1 MRKLLSIAAL
11 YAAIFASNPSL
22 SAQGTNGA
30 ISGTVA
36 DGTGAVITGAKVR
49 IRNVDTGV
57 ERTTATNDQGRFN
70 ATDLIVGRYEAEVS
84 AAGFQTTLQRDI
96 PVTVGGPRV
105 VDFVLQVGQSQQT
118 ITVEAAAAQV
128 ETTTSAISSLVE
140 QRQIAML
147 PLNGRN
153 YTQLIAL
160 APGVQQTTQVGA
172 GTGFYGRQASFSVA
186 GSRPEGQ
193 VFLLDNVD
201 VQGFWQRGI
210 GSAVLGTTLG
220 VDALAEF
227 STQTNTYSAQFGG
240 NGAAINAVTKSGT
253 NQVHGSLFEY
263 LRNSALDSRT
273 PFDGAKIP
281 AFRQN
286 QFGASIG
293 GPIKK
298 EKVFFFANYEGL
310 RRRQG
315 LTRIALVPDAAS
327 RANVAPGPNSALVSQ
342 ILSYYP
348 LPTIPGA
355 GGIGQIPIVA
365 TQAGN
370 ENYFLGRLDYNL
382 SANDSILGRYVIDH
396 ADFTDPFSGSNI
408 PLWPETH
415 HTKNTYTTI
424 EERHVFGPS
433 LVNLVRAS
441 FVRTGENSDLDKNLP
456 GLSFYA
462 NRKNGTLV
470 VGGLSSIGSSIFLPF
485 KIIQNKYIIGDDA
498 YLIKGN
504 HNAKFGF
511 TLQRT
516 QSNVDAPGWLGGQY
530 TFGSLAGLL
539 AGTPTVFLGPLVGQ
553 ENGYRDFRD
562 FNLIGYATDDWRVS
576 SRLTLNIGLRYHFIT
591 NPTTNKQP
599 LNAILDF
606 AKSTVF
612 ERVEHTFK
620 ENPAKM
626 NLDPRFGFAYDVF
639 GDKKTSLRGGF
650 GIFHNPVVA
659 RTYASGYYFNPPYL
673 LGVGITPAFPNPFA
687 GSTGLAVTQ
696 SQDNGINYDTPTTP
710 YQMQWNMNIQ
720 REFFGDTIF
729 TIGYVGSRG
738 VHLFYQRDQNRIQYK
753 TNAAGQRVYGAMN
766 AAGNAV
772 LPFARQNPNFA
783 QINSAEPMANSSY
796 HSLQTNLSRRFTR
809 HLQYGASY
817 TWSHCIDNSSS
828 TSGLEGGQP
837 IMDNYDARR
846 DRGNCLFD
854 RRHNLTLNSLLAL
867 PFKGSFAG
875 HQAIEGW
882 QLSGIFTIRSG
893 QPYNPTVGFDISGAL
908 NNSPGAVRPNLV
920 AGRTVNDITLGTTA
934 AYFDRTAFSVPTPG
948 TFGNLG
954 RNVLR
959 GPGFTNLDFSATKDA
974 RINERVALQFRAET
988 FNTLNHPNYALPAT
1002 GVFTIAPCQATN
1014 TACLAG
1020 QTPNAN
1026 FNPNAGR
1033 ITQTANA
1040 ARQIQFAVKVIF

>member
-1 MRKLLSIAAL
+1 MRTIARMAVVCTAFFL
-11 YAAIFASNPSL
+11 FETSL
-22 SAQGTNGA
+22 RAQATNGA
-30 ISGTVA
+30 ILGTVT
-36 DGTGAVITGAKVR
+36 DGSGAVIAGASIQ
-49 IRNVDTGV
+49 IRNLDTGV
-57 ERTTATNDQGRFN
+57 IRDLASNDQGRYN
-70 ATDLIVGRYEAEVS
+70 AIDLIVGRYEAEVKAS
-84 AAGFQTTLQRDI
+84 GFQTSIQRDI
-96 PVTVGGPRV
+96 PVTVGGQRV
-105 VDFVLQVGQSQQT
+105 VDFVMQVGQAQQT
-118 ITVEAAAAQV
+118 ITVEAQAAQV
-128 ETTTSAISSLVE
+128 EITSSAITNLVE
-140 QRQIAML
+140 QRQIAQL

-201 VQGFWQRGI
+201 VQGFWQRGA

-220 VDALAEF
+220 VEALAEF

-253 NQVHGSLFEY
+253 NKVHGTVLEF

-273 PFDGAKIP
+273 PFDGATIP
-281 AFRQN
+281 AFKQN

-293 GPIKK
+293 GPIKTDK
-298 EKVFFFANYEGL
+298 AFFFANYEGL

-315 LTRIALVPDAAS
+315 LTRVAFVPDAAS
-327 RANVAPGPNSALVSQ
+327 RANLAPGPNEALVRQ
-342 ILSYYP
+342 LLSYYP

-365 TQAGN
+365 TQKGN
-370 ENYFLGRLDYNL
+370 ENYFLTRLDYNL
-382 SANDSILGRYVIDH
+382 SAKDSLFGRYVIDN
-396 ADFTDPFSGSNI
+396 ADFTDPFSGSNV

-415 HTKNTYTTI
+415 RTKNTYVTI
-424 EERHVFGPS
+424 EERRVFSPA

-441 FVRTGENSDLDKNLP
+441 VVRTGENSDLNQNLQ
-456 GLSFYA
+456 GLSFYP

-470 VGGLSSIGSSIFLPF
+470 VGGLSTIGSSIFLPF
-485 KIIQNKYIIGDDA
+485 KIVQNKYSIGDDA
-498 YLIKGN
+498 YLSLGN

-530 TFGSLAGLL
+530 TFGSLGALL
-539 AGTPTVFLGPLVGQ
+539 AGTPTLFLGPLVGQ

-562 FNLIGYATDDWRVS
+562 FNIIGYATDDWRVS
-576 SRLTLNIGLRYHFIT
+576 RRLTLNLGLRYHFIT
-591 NPTTNKQP
+591 NPVTNKQP

-606 AKSTVF
+606 AKSETF
-612 ERVEHTFK
+612 ERVNNVFRT
-620 ENPAKM
+620 NPAKM
-626 NLDPRFGFAYDVF
+626 NFDPRFGFAYDLF

-650 GIFHNPVVA
+650 GIFHNPIVA

-673 LGVGITPAFPNPFA
+673 LGTAVSPAFPNPFA
-687 GSTGLAVTQ
+687 GSGGLSVTQ
-696 SQDNGINYDTPTTP
+696 SQANGINYDTPTTP
-710 YQMQWNMNIQ
+710 YQMQWNLNIQ
-720 REFFGDTIF
+720 REILGNTIF

-738 VHLFYQRDQNRIQYK
+738 VHLFYQRDQNPILYR
-753 TNAAGQRVYGAMN
+753 TNAQGQRVYGAMN

-772 LPFARQNPNFA
+772 LPFARVNPKFA

-796 HSLQTNLSRRFTR
+796 NSMQVSLNRRFTR
-809 HLQYGASY
+809 NVQYGISH

-837 IMDNYDARR
+837 IMDNYDASR

-854 RRHNLTLNSLLAL
+854 RRHNLTLNSLVSL
-867 PFKGSFAG
+867 PFHGKFIG

-882 QLSGIFTIRSG
+882 QLSGIFTARSG
-893 QPYNPTVGFDISGAL
+893 APYNPTVGFDVSGAL
-908 NNSPGAVRPNLV
+908 NNSAGAVRPNLV
-920 AGRTVNDITLGTTA
+920 AGRTADDVTLGQPGA
-934 AYFDRTAFSVPTPG
+934 FFDRTAFSLPTPG

-959 GPGFTNLDFSATKDA
+959 GPNFVNLDFSAIKDF
-974 RINERVALQFRAET
+974 RVTEDIVLQFRAET
-988 FNTLNHPNYALPAT
+988 FNTLNHPNYANPTL
-1002 GVFTIAPCQATN
+1002 GIFTVAPCQAGN

-1020 QTPNAN
+1020 QVPNTS

-1040 ARQIQFAVKVIF
+1040 ARQIQFSLKLIF

>member
-1 MRKLLSIAAL
+1 MRKLTTLAAL
-11 YAAIFASNPSL
+11 CAAIFASSASL
-22 SAQGTNGA
+22 FGQATNGS
-30 ISGTVA
+30 ILGTVA
-36 DGTGAVITGAKVR
+36 DGSGAVINGATVQVR
-49 IRNVDTGV
+49 NMDTGV
-57 ERTTATNDQGRFN
+57 TRSITTNTEGRFN
-70 ATDLIVGRYEAEVS
+70 ATDLIVGRYEAEVR
-84 AAGFQTTLQRDI
+84 AAGFQTSVQREI
-96 PVTVGGPRV
+96 PVTVGAQRV
-105 VDFVLQVGQSQQT
+105 IDFVMQVGQQQQT
-118 ITVEAAAAQV
+118 ITVEAQAVQV
-128 ETTTSAISSLVE
+128 ETTTSAITNLVE

-160 APGVQQTTQVGA
+160 APGVQQTTQAGA

-220 VDALAEF
+220 VEALAEF

-240 NGAAINAVTKSGT
+240 NGAAVNAVTKSGT
-253 NQVHGSLFEY
+253 NQVHGTFFEY
-263 LRNSALDSRT
+263 FRNSALDSRT
-273 PFDGAKIP
+273 PFDGATIP
-281 AFRQN
+281 AFKQN
-286 QFGASIG
+286 QFGASVG

-298 EKVFFFANYEGL
+298 EKIFFFANYEGL
-310 RRRQG
+310 RRSQG

-327 RANVAPGPNSALVSQ
+327 RANIVPGPNAALVQ
-342 ILSYYP
+342 RILSYYP
-348 LPTIPGA
+348 LPTTPGA
-355 GGIGQIPIVA
+355 GGIGSIPIVA
-365 TQAGN
+365 TQKGN
-370 ENYFLGRLDYNL
+370 ENYFLGRVDYNFN
-382 SANDSILGRYVIDH
+382 SNDSLMGRYVIDH

-415 HTKNTYTTI
+415 RTKNTYGTI

-433 LVNLVRAS
+433 LINLARFS
-441 FVRTGENSDLDKNLP
+441 LVRTGENSDLNQNLP
-456 GLSFYA
+456 GLSFYP

-470 VGGLSSIGSSIFLPF
+470 VGGLSTIGSSIFLPF
-485 KIIQNKYIIGDDA
+485 KIVQNKYIFGDDA

-511 TLQRT
+511 TFQRT

-562 FNLIGYATDDWRVS
+562 LNLIGYATDDWRVT
-576 SRLTLNIGLRYHFIT
+576 SRLTLNLGLRYHFIT

-606 AKSTVF
+606 KNSKLFEHVDHVF
-612 ERVEHTFK
+612 LN
-620 ENPAKM
+620 NPSKM
-626 NLDPRFGFAYDVF
+626 NFDPRFGFAYDVF

-673 LGVGITPAFPNPFA
+673 LGTGISPAFPNPFA

-696 SQDNGINYDTPTTP
+696 SQANGINYDTPTTP
-710 YQMQWNMNIQ
+710 YQIQWNLNIQ
-720 REFFGDTIF
+720 REIMGNTIF
-729 TIGYVGSRG
+729 TLGYVGSRG
-738 VHLFYQRDQNRIQYK
+738 VHLFYQRDQNLIQYR

-772 LPFARQNPNFA
+772 VPFARQNSNFA

-796 HSLQTNLSRRFTR
+796 HSLQASLNRRFMR
-809 HLQYGASY
+809 NVQYGASY
-817 TWSHCIDNSSS
+817 TWGHCIDNSSS

-854 RRHNLTLNSLLAL
+854 RRHNLTLNSLYAL
-867 PFKGSFAG
+867 PFHGTFIG

-882 QLSGIFTIRSG
+882 QLSGIFTTRTG

-908 NNSPGAVRPNLV
+908 NNSAGAVRPNLV
-920 AGRTVNDITLGTTA
+920 AGRTAHDITLGGTGA
-934 AYFDRTAFSVPTPG
+934 FFDRTAFSVPTPG

-959 GPGFTNLDFSATKDA
+959 GPGFTNLDFSASKDTK
-974 RINERVALQFRAET
+974 IGEGITVQFRAET

-1002 GVFTIAPCQATN
+1002 GVFTIAACQATN
-1014 TACLAG
+1014 AACLAG
-1020 QTPNAN
+1020 QVPNTN

-1033 ITQTANA
+1033 VTLTANS
-1040 ARQIQFAVKVIF
+1040 ARQIQFAIKVIY

>member
-1 MRKLLSIAAL
+1 MRKLLTLAAL
-11 YAAIFASNPSL
+11 SAAML
-22 SAQGTNGA
+22 CAQATNGT
-30 ISGTVA
+30 ILGTVA
-36 DGTGAVITGAKVR
+36 DGTGAVINGASVL
-49 IRNVDTGV
+49 IRNVDTGIT
-57 ERTTATNDQGRFN
+57 RTLATNDQGRFN
-70 ATDLIVGRYEAEVS
+70 ATDLIVGRYEAEVT
-84 AAGFQTTLQRDI
+84 AAGFQKLVQREI
-96 PVTVGGPRV
+96 PVTVGSQRV
-105 VDFVLQVGQSQQT
+105 VDFVLQVGQAQQT
-118 ITVEAAAAQV
+118 ITVEAQVAQV
-128 ETTTSAISSLVE
+128 ETTTSAITSLVE

-193 VFLLDNVD
+193 AFLLDNVD

-220 VDALAEF
+220 VEALAEF

-240 NGAAINAVTKSGT
+240 NGAAVNAVTKSGT
-253 NQVHGSLFEY
+253 NAVHGTAFEY
-263 LRNSALDSRT
+263 LRNSRLDSRT

-286 QFGASIG
+286 QFGASVG
-293 GPIKK
+293 GPVKK
-298 EKVFFFANYEGL
+298 DKAFFFTNYEGL

-327 RANVAPGPNSALVSQ
+327 RLNITPGPNATLVQQ

-348 LPTIPGA
+348 LPTVPGA
-355 GGIGQIPIVA
+355 NGIGSIPIVA

-370 ENYFLGRLDYNL
+370 ENYFLGRFDYNF
-382 SANDSILGRYVIDH
+382 SSNDSVLMRYVIDH

-415 HTKNTYTTI
+415 RTKNTYTTV
-424 EERHVFGPS
+424 EERHVFGAS
-433 LVNLVRAS
+433 LINLARVS
-441 FVRTGENSDLDKNLP
+441 FVRTGENSDLNNNRP
-456 GLSFYA
+456 GLSFYP

-470 VGGLSSIGSSIFLPF
+470 VGGLSTIGSSIFLPF
-485 KIIQNKYIIGDDA
+485 KIVQNKYMLGDDV

-504 HNAKFGF
+504 HNAKFGI
-511 TLQRT
+511 TVQRT

-530 TFGSLAGLL
+530 TFGSLTGLL
-539 AGTPTVFLGPLVGQ
+539 SGTPTVFLGPLVGQ

-562 FNLIGYATDDWRVS
+562 FNIIGYATDDWRVTR
-576 SRLTLNIGLRYHFIT
+576 RLTLNIGLRYHFIT

-599 LNAILDF
+599 LNAILNF
-606 AKSTVF
+606 TSSKVF
-612 ERVEHTFK
+612 EKVPNVFR
-620 ENPAKM
+620 ENPAAM
-626 NLDPRFGFAYDVF
+626 NFDPRFGFAYDVF

-650 GIFHNPVVA
+650 GIFHNPIVA

-673 LGVGITPAFPNPFA
+673 LGTGISPAFPNPFA
-687 GSTGLAVTQ
+687 GSTGLSVTQ
-696 SQDNGINYDTPTTP
+696 SQANGINYDTPTTP

-720 REFFGDTIF
+720 REFAGNTIL
-729 TIGYVGSRG
+729 TVGYVGSRG
-738 VHLFYQRDQNRIQYK
+738 VHLFYQRDQNLIQTR
-753 TNAAGQRVYGAMN
+753 TNAAGQRVFGAMN

-772 LPFARQNPNFA
+772 VPFARQNTNFA

-796 HSLQTNLSRRFTR
+796 HSLQANLTRRFTR
-809 HLQYGASY
+809 NLQYGASY

-837 IMDNYDARR
+837 IMDNFDARR
-846 DRGNCLFD
+846 DRANCLFD

-867 PFKGSFAG
+867 PFHGSFMG

-893 QPYNPTVGFDISGAL
+893 QPYNPSVGFDISGGL
-908 NNSPGAVRPNLV
+908 NNSAGAVRPNLV
-920 AGRTVNDITLGTTA
+920 AGRTADDITIGTTGQW
-934 AYFDRTAFSVPTPG
+934 FDRTAFSVPTPG

-959 GPGFTNLDFSATKDA
+959 GPGFANLDFSATKDMKL
-974 RINERVALQFRAET
+974 NEKVALQFRAET
-988 FNTLNHPNYALPAT
+988 FNTANHPNFALPAT

-1020 QTPNAN
+1020 QVPNTG

-1033 ITQTANA
+1033 VTLTANA
-1040 ARQIQFAVKVIF
+1040 ARQVQFALKVIF

>member
-1 MRKLLSIAAL
+1 MTKSVYVVAL
-11 YAAIFASNPSL
+11 CAAILASSPSL
-22 SAQGTNGA
+22 SAQASNGA
-30 ISGTVA
+30 ILGTVT
-36 DGTGAVITGAKVR
+36 DGSGAVITGANVQVR
-49 IRNVDTGV
+49 NIDTGIT
-57 ERTTATNDQGRFN
+57 RNTTTNDQGRYT
-70 ATDLIVGRYEAEVS
+70 ATDLIVGRYEAEV
-84 AAGFQTTLQRDI
+84 AASGFQTTLQRDI
-96 PVTVGGPRV
+96 PVTVGGQRV
-105 VDFVLQVGQSQQT
+105 VDFILQVGQAQQT
-118 ITVEAAAAQV
+118 ITVEADAAQV
-128 ETTTSAISSLVE
+128 ETTTSAITSLVE

-160 APGVQQTTQVGA
+160 APGVQQTTQAGA

-193 VFLLDNVD
+193 AFLLDNVD

-220 VDALAEF
+220 VEALAEF

-253 NQVHGSLFEY
+253 NQVHGTLFEY

-281 AFRQN
+281 AFKQN
-286 QFGASIG
+286 QFGASLG
-293 GPIKK
+293 GPVKK
-298 EKVFFFANYEGL
+298 EKAFFFANYEGL

-327 RANVAPGPNSALVSQ
+327 RANIAPGPNAALVSQ
-342 ILSYYP
+342 LLSYYP

-365 TQAGN
+365 TQSGN
-370 ENYFLGRLDYNL
+370 ENYFLGRLDYNF
-382 SANDSILGRYVIDH
+382 SSNDSVLGRYVIDH
-396 ADFTDPFSGSNI
+396 ADFTDPFSGSNV

-415 HTKNTYTTI
+415 RTKNTYTTI

-441 FVRTGENSDLDKNLP
+441 FVRTGENSDLNQNRP
-456 GLSFYA
+456 GLSFYP

-470 VGGLSSIGSSIFLPF
+470 VGGLSTIGSSIFLPF
-485 KIIQNKYIIGDDA
+485 KIVQNKYIISDDI

-553 ENGYRDFRD
+553 ENGNRDFRD
-562 FNLIGYATDDWRVS
+562 FNIIGYATDDWRVS

-612 ERVEHTFK
+612 ERVPNIFK

-626 NLDPRFGFAYDVF
+626 NFDPRIGFAYDLF

-650 GIFHNPVVA
+650 GIFHNPIVA

-673 LGVGITPAFPNPFA
+673 LGTGINPTFPNPFA
-687 GSTGLAVTQ
+687 GTAGLAVTQ
-696 SQDNGINYDTPTTP
+696 SQANGINYDTPTTP
-710 YQMQWNMNIQ
+710 YQIQWNMNVQ
-720 REFFGDTIF
+720 REISGSTIF
-729 TIGYVGSRG
+729 TVGYVGSRG
-738 VHLFYQRDQNRIQYK
+738 VHLFYQRDQNLIQYR
-753 TNAAGQRVYGAMN
+753 TNSLGQRVYGAMN
-766 AAGNAV
+766 AAGNSV
-772 LPFARQNPNFA
+772 VPFARQNRNFA

-796 HSLQTNLSRRFTR
+796 HALQGSLNRRFAR
-809 HLQYGASY
+809 SLQYGVSY

-837 IMDNYDARR
+837 IMDNYDASR
-846 DRGNCLFD
+846 DRASCLFD

-867 PFKGSFAG
+867 PFHGKFIG

-882 QLSGIFTIRSG
+882 QLSGIFSIRSG

-908 NNSPGAVRPNLV
+908 NNSAGAVRPNLV
-920 AGRTVNDITLGTTA
+920 AGRTADDITLGKPG

-959 GPGFTNLDFSATKDA
+959 GPGFANLDFSATKDVKVS
-974 RINERVALQFRAET
+974 EGVSLQFRAET

-1020 QTPNAN
+1020 QTPNTS